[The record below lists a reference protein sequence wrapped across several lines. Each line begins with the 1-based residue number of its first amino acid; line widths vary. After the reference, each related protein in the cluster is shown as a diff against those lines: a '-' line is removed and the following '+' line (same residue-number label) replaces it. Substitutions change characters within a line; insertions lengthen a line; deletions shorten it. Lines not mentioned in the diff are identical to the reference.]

1 MNDIS
6 RCSKIISFIHFA
18 DDTNLFYS
26 HKSTDTLCNTMN
38 QELQN
43 IASWFTSNKLSLNL
57 KKTHFMIFKTKRK
70 KFKETTEIKIK
81 LWSNNKS
88 S

>member
-1 MNDIS
+1 
-6 RCSKIISFIHFA
+6 
-18 DDTNLFYS
+18 
-26 HKSTDTLCNTMN
+26 MN